1 MPIKKHSYLAIIVC
15 SLLFVVLTG
24 CAQTEAQQNTDY
36 EGTKKMVID
45 LLKTDEGKKAL
56 HDLIAEEDMRE
67 EIVMDSAFV
76 KQTIQDTLTSDEGK
90 AYWQEVMKDPE
101 FAKSFAESMQG
112 ENEKI
117 LKSLMKDPSYQQ
129 MMMDILKDP
138 QMGEQAMELMK
149 SKEYREQVMGI
160 MSEALESPYFAAKM
174 SGLMSK
180 AIEDQ
185 SNSEDNEGED
195 E

>member
-1 MPIKKHSYLAIIVC
+1 MRMKNYTFAIII
-15 SLLFVVLTG
+15 SISFLFVTLSG

-56 HDLIAEEDMRE
+56 HELIAEEDMRE

-76 KQTIQDTLTSDEGK
+76 KETIQDTLTSDEGK
-90 AYWQEVMKDPE
+90 KYWQEVMKDPE
-101 FAKSFAESMQG
+101 FAKAFAESMQG

-117 LKSLMKDPSYQQ
+117 LKSLMKDPDYQQ

-138 QMGEQAMELMK
+138 QMGEQALELMK
-149 SKEYREQVMGI
+149 SKEYREQIMGI
-160 MSEALESPYFAAKM
+160 MSEALESPYFASKM
-174 SGLMSK
+174 AGLMNE
-180 AIEDQ
+180 AIEKQ
-185 SNSEDNEGED
+185 SKDSEDNSNE
-195 E
+195 

>member
-1 MPIKKHSYLAIIVC
+1 MRMRNYTFAVIMSLSFILATL
-15 SLLFVVLTG
+15 SG

-56 HDLIAEEDMRE
+56 HELIAQEDMRE

-90 AYWQEVMKDPE
+90 KYWQEVMKDPE
-101 FAKSFAESMQG
+101 FAKAFAESMQA

-117 LKSLMKDPSYQQ
+117 IKSLMKDPDYQQ

-138 QMGEQAMELMK
+138 QMGEQALELMK
-149 SKEYREQVMGI
+149 SKEYREQIMGI

-174 SGLMSK
+174 AGLMNE
-180 AIEDQ
+180 AIEKQ
-185 SNSEDNEGED
+185 SKDSEDNSNE
-195 E
+195 

>member
-1 MPIKKHSYLAIIVC
+1 MRMKNYTFAIII
-15 SLLFVVLTG
+15 SISFLFVTLSG

-56 HDLIAEEDMRE
+56 HELIAEEDMRE

-76 KQTIQDTLTSDEGK
+76 KETIQDTLTSDEGK
-90 AYWQEVMKDPE
+90 KYWQEVMKDPE
-101 FAKSFAESMQG
+101 FAKAFAESMQG

-117 LKSLMKDPSYQQ
+117 LKSLMKDPDYQQ

-138 QMGEQAMELMK
+138 QMGEQALELMK
-149 SKEYREQVMGI
+149 SKEYREQIMGI

-174 SGLMSK
+174 TGLMNE
-180 AIEDQ
+180 AIEKQ
-185 SNSEDNEGED
+185 SKDSEDNSNE
-195 E
+195 

>member
-1 MPIKKHSYLAIIVC
+1 MKKWISVLMITTIT
-15 SLLFVVLTG
+15 LFMLG
-24 CAQTEAQQNTDY
+24 ACAQTEAQQNTDY

-45 LLKTDEGKKAL
+45 LLKTDEGKKAF
-56 HDLIAEEDMRE
+56 HELIAQEDMRE
-67 EIVMDSAFV
+67 ELVMDSAFV
-76 KQTIQDTLTSDEGK
+76 KQTIQETLTSDEGK

-101 FAKSFAESMQG
+101 FAKAFAESMQE

-138 QMGEQAMELMK
+138 QMGEQALELMK
-149 SKEYREQVMGI
+149 SKEYREQIMAI
-160 MSEALESPYFAAKM
+160 MSESMESPYFAAKM
-174 SGLMSK
+174 TDLMSK
-180 AIEDQ
+180 AIEKQ
-185 SNSEDNEGED
+185 GKSESANNENGE

>member
-1 MPIKKHSYLAIIVC
+1 MKNYTFAIII
-15 SLLFVVLTG
+15 SISFLFVTLSG

-56 HDLIAEEDMRE
+56 HELIAEEDMRE

-76 KQTIQDTLTSDEGK
+76 KETIQDTLTSDEGK
-90 AYWQEVMKDPE
+90 KYWQEVMKDPE
-101 FAKSFAESMQG
+101 FAKAFAESMQG

-117 LKSLMKDPSYQQ
+117 LKSLMKDPDYQQ

-138 QMGEQAMELMK
+138 QMGEQALELMK
-149 SKEYREQVMGI
+149 SKEYREQIMGI

-174 SGLMSK
+174 TGLMNE
-180 AIEDQ
+180 AIEKQ
-185 SNSEDNEGED
+185 SKDSEDNSNE
-195 E
+195 

>member
-1 MPIKKHSYLAIIVC
+1 MRMKNYTFAIII
-15 SLLFVVLTG
+15 SISFLFVTLSG

-56 HDLIAEEDMRE
+56 HELIAEEDMRE

-76 KQTIQDTLTSDEGK
+76 KETIQDTLTSDEGK
-90 AYWQEVMKDPE
+90 KYWQEVMKDPE
-101 FAKSFAESMQG
+101 FAKAFAESMQG

-117 LKSLMKDPSYQQ
+117 LKSLMKDPDYQQ

-138 QMGEQAMELMK
+138 QMGEQALELMK
-149 SKEYREQVMGI
+149 SKEYREQIMGI

-174 SGLMSK
+174 AGLMNE
-180 AIEDQ
+180 AIEKQ
-185 SNSEDNEGED
+185 SKDSEDNSNE
-195 E
+195 

>member
-1 MPIKKHSYLAIIVC
+1 MKRWM
-15 SLLFVVLTG
+15 SLLLVTTLSLFMVAG

-45 LLKTDEGKKAL
+45 LLKTDEGKKAF
-56 HDLIAEEDMRE
+56 HELIAQEDMRE
-67 EIVMDSAFV
+67 ELVMDSAFV

-101 FAKSFAESMQG
+101 FAKAFAESMQE

-138 QMGEQAMELMK
+138 QMGEQALELLK
-149 SKEYREQVMGI
+149 SKEYREQIMAI
-160 MSEALESPYFAAKM
+160 MSESMDSPYFAAKM
-174 SGLMSK
+174 TDLMGK
-180 AIEDQ
+180 AIEKQGNSDS
-185 SNSEDNEGED
+185 SNEDNDD